1 MNKHMGA
8 NVVFS
13 KFSRDFTD
21 MKNYLPIRPS
31 EMALLNIVTRR
42 QRDLTPMALA
52 EIMAVSKPMIAAHIQ
67 ALEKKGYIFKE
78 QSSEDKRSFFV
89 RPTEKAVA
97 LCAEYE
103 ARQTEQ
109 MKAIESQLG
118 EAEFD
123 ELVELL
129 KKAQKIIREMKK
141 REMDRQGSEGEDCQ
155 CLK

>member
-8 NVVFS
+8 NTVFS
-13 KFSRDFTD
+13 KFSRDFTEL
-21 MKNYLPIRPS
+21 KNYLPIRPS
-31 EMALLNIVTRR
+31 EMGLLNIVTRR
-42 QRDLTPMALA
+42 KRDLTPLALA

-103 ARQTEQ
+103 KRQTERII
-109 MKAIESQLG
+109 ALESELG
-118 EAEFD
+118 EADFD
-123 ELVELL
+123 ELVRLAD
-129 KKAQKIIREMKK
+129 KAQRIIREMKR
-141 REMDRQGSEGEDCQ
+141 REIATEEAEEVY
-155 CLK
+155 

>member
-13 KFSRDFTD
+13 KFSRDFTEL
-21 MKNYLPIRPS
+21 KNYLPIRPS
-31 EMALLNIVTRR
+31 EMGLLNIVTRR
-42 QRDLTPMALA
+42 KSDLTPLALA

-103 ARQTEQ
+103 ARQTERI
-109 MKAIESQLG
+109 MALESQLG

-123 ELVELL
+123 ELVNLL
-129 KKAQKIIREMKK
+129 NKAQRIIREMKRK
-141 REMDRQGSEGEDCQ
+141 EIAAEEAEEVY
-155 CLK
+155 

>member
-8 NVVFS
+8 NKVFS
-13 KFSRDFTD
+13 KFSRDFTEL
-21 MKNYLPIRPS
+21 KTYLPIRPS
-31 EMALLNIVTRR
+31 EMGLLVIVTRR
-42 QRDLTPMALA
+42 QRDLTPLALA

-103 ARQTEQ
+103 ARQTERIR
-109 MKAIESQLG
+109 ALESELG
-118 EAEFD
+118 EADFC
-123 ELVELL
+123 ELVRLMDR
-129 KKAQKIIREMKK
+129 AQRIIREMKRK
-141 REMDRQGSEGEDCQ
+141 EIDTEETEEEVY
-155 CLK
+155 

>member
-8 NVVFS
+8 NKVFS
-13 KFSRDFTD
+13 KFSRDFTEL
-21 MKNYLPIRPS
+21 KNYLPIRPS
-31 EMALLNIVTRR
+31 EMGLLVIVTRR
-42 QRDLTPMALA
+42 QRDLTPLALA

-103 ARQTEQ
+103 ARQTERIR
-109 MKAIESQLG
+109 ALESELG
-118 EAEFD
+118 EADFC
-123 ELVELL
+123 ELVRLMDR
-129 KKAQKIIREMKK
+129 AQGIIREMKRK
-141 REMDRQGSEGEDCQ
+141 EIDTEETEEEVY
-155 CLK
+155 

>member
-1 MNKHMGA
+1 MNKLMGA

-13 KFSRDFTD
+13 KFSRDFTEL
-21 MKNYLPIRPS
+21 KNYLPIRPS
-31 EMALLNIVTRR
+31 EMGLLNIVVRHKEN
-42 QRDLTPMALA
+42 LTPLALA

-89 RPTEKAVA
+89 RPTDKARE

-103 ARQTEQ
+103 ARQTER
-109 MKAIESQLG
+109 MAALESEMG
-118 EAEFD
+118 D
-123 ELVELL
+123 ELWELVRL
-129 KKAQKIIREMKK
+129 TRRAQGIIREMKK
-141 REMDRQGSEGEDCQ
+141 REIDENERETEADK

>member
-8 NVVFS
+8 NKVFS
-13 KFSRDFTD
+13 KFSRDFTEL
-21 MKNYLPIRPS
+21 KNYLPIRPS
-31 EMALLNIVTRR
+31 EMGLLVIVTRR
-42 QRDLTPMALA
+42 QRDLTPLALA

-103 ARQTEQ
+103 ARQTERIR
-109 MKAIESQLG
+109 ALESELG
-118 EAEFD
+118 EADFC
-123 ELVELL
+123 ELVRLMDR
-129 KKAQKIIREMKK
+129 AQRIIREMKRK
-141 REMDRQGSEGEDCQ
+141 EIDTEETEEEVY
-155 CLK
+155 